1 MKPVD
6 CTSAFK
12 PASAVTLLI
21 GITIAC
27 GGGGTG
33 GTNTGGTPTSPTPP
47 SVPQAACRT
56 YPTTLSGSEVLTT
69 SGFVSRFNYAVTGS
83 FNTGSATSTVTRTR
97 TEVGGTCNGTAA
109 FTGTYR
115 SVSDFVDEGK
125 TLGKQLVLNITSTV
139 SFTGSCATP
148 TSTTTTAYS
157 YDGQGRLVRSVSSN
171 SAGQATTTYTAWDSL
186 GRPIQAA
193 HSDGN
198 SWTTSYNDS
207 ALTGT
212 TITTGPGGSGGTA
225 VSTYDSNNNLLSVVS
240 TSTVP
245 LLGAVTLT
253 NTWTIGAT
261 AQVCR

>member
-12 PASAVTLLI
+12 SASLFAFLI
-21 GITIAC
+21 GITISC
-27 GGGGTG
+27 GGGGTSD
-33 GTNTGGTPTSPTPP
+33 TNTVGTPTSPTPP
-47 SVPQAACRT
+47 QAVCRT
-56 YPTTLSGSEVLTT
+56 YPTTLSGSEVVTT
-69 SGFVSRFNYAVTGS
+69 SGGVIRFNYAVTGS
-83 FNTGSATSTVTRTR
+83 FNTGSATSAGNFTRTQ
-97 TEVGGTCNGTAA
+97 VGGTCNLTAA
-109 FTGTYR
+109 GTGTYR

-125 TLGKQLVLNITSTV
+125 TPGKQLVLNSTSTA
-139 SFTGSCATP
+139 SYTGSCAAP
-148 TSTTTTAYS
+148 TVTTTTTNS

-193 HSDGN
+193 HSDGS

-212 TITTGPGGSGGTA
+212 TITTGPVGSGTA

-253 NTWTIGAT
+253 ITWTIGAT
-261 AQVCR
+261 VQVCK